1 LQGFG
6 RRLPPLD
13 PANLNNLRADQL
25 RAAIRSNLV
34 TFPGQIPVFERH
46 DRPDLQRRIV
56 LLYFTFGWSC
66 ATIAGR
72 YGMLRQ
78 RVGQVLNTWKRR
90 ALETGY
96 IQYIPPP
103 ENKPVSNPTIRVAL
117 SAVVCD
123 SDASVAVA
131 AAGVTG
137 VSGSSE
143 PAIYP
148 VSRKD
153 DRASIFE
160 VLNQFAAGKTATEV
174 AMELSLPEQ
183 TVLAWKREYW
193 DLTKDKAELPCIRLK
208 NAGQNN
214 RE

>member
-6 RRLPPLD
+6 RTLPPLE
-13 PANLNNLRADQL
+13 PGNLGSLRADQL

-34 TFPGQIPVFERH
+34 TFPGQIPVFERR

-56 LLYFTFGWSC
+56 QLYFTFGWSC
-66 ATIAGR
+66 ATIAAR

-103 ENKPVSNPTIRVAL
+103 ENKPISNSTIRVAL

-123 SDASVAVA
+123 SDASVAA
-131 AAGVTG
+131 AAGG
-137 VSGSSE
+137 VSG
-143 PAIYP
+143 
-148 VSRKD
+148 
-153 DRASIFE
+153 
-160 VLNQFAAGKTATEV
+160 N
-174 AMELSLPEQ
+174 PE
-183 TVLAWKREYW
+183 TVRAWKREHW
-193 DLTKDKAELPCIRLK
+193 VLAKDTEGSEFFSPHEC
-208 NAGQNN
+208 
-214 RE
+214 